1 MVELGG
7 GCMKR
12 NFRKPYRLKK
22 KKSPFR
28 NRFFWFAILVLI
40 IFGGIFYLICFSSIF
55 QIKDIKISGNQKI
68 QTQDIENLIKEKI
81 SKKLLFFPQKSI
93 FLIKPNEILSSI
105 SEKFFQA
112 DSINLKRKFP
122 SILIVEVKEREPIGI
137 WCQAL
142 PSFPSENLEEQEE
155 NCFYIDKEGIIF
167 EENPPKIE
175 EDKSSSFPFA
185 TAREAEFVIKS
196 EKRDS
201 QAFLGEK
208 IIEKELLESIFEI
221 QRKLKEGLEIDVEE
235 IIVLEKE
242 KINAKTLEGWDI
254 CFNPGGDIDWQLT
267 KLSLVLEKEIPSER
281 RKDLEYIELRF
292 GNFASYKYK

>member
-1 MVELGG
+1 
-7 GCMKR
+7 MKR

-105 SEKFFQA
+105 SEKFLQA
-112 DSINLKRKFP
+112 DSINLKRKLP
-122 SILIVEVKEREPIGI
+122 STLIVEVKEREPIGI
-137 WCQAL
+137 WCQVEEDKSSSSPTESRLRDEGGKEREAL
-142 PSFPSENLEEQEE
+142 FDFAATREGE

-167 EENPPKIE
+167 EENALK
-175 EDKSSSFPFA
+175 
-185 TAREAEFVIKS
+185 AEFVIKS
-196 EKRDS
+196 EKRGN

-208 IIEKELLESIFEI
+208 VIEKELLESIFEI
-221 QRKLKEGLEIDVEE
+221 QRKLKEVLEIDVEE

-254 CFNPGGDIDWQLT
+254 YFNPGGDINWQLT

-281 RKDLEYIELRF
+281 RKDLEYIDLRF
-292 GNFASYKYK
+292 GNLAPYKYK

>member
-12 NFRKPYRLKK
+12 NFRKPYRLKRR
-22 KKSPFR
+22 KSPFR

-122 SILIVEVKEREPIGI
+122 STLIVEVKEREPIGI

-142 PSFPSENLEEQEE
+142 PSFPSENLGGQEE

-167 EENPPKIE
+167 EENALK
-175 EDKSSSFPFA
+175 
-185 TAREAEFVIKS
+185 AEFVIKS
-196 EKRDS
+196 EKRGN

-208 IIEKELLESIFEI
+208 VIEKELLESIFEI
-221 QRKLKEGLEIDVEE
+221 QRKLKEVLEIDVEE

-254 CFNPGGDIDWQLT
+254 YFNPGGDIDWQLT

-281 RKDLEYIELRF
+281 RKDLEYIDLRF
-292 GNFASYKYK
+292 GNLAPYKYK